1 MATTIEN
8 VLNLS
13 KLIGGTGGTTT
24 TVSKNVSQDAINA
37 AIRKQLESAQ
47 GLASITGGE
56 KTAGLYNSTVAQQLV
71 NDLMSRT
78 AGEAA
83 ANTASTTTTV
93 SGSGGIGGQQ
103 AGLGLGLLALTDD
116 TFRKTAKEGI
126 SSLADVL
133 SGLGSSSVSAMSTV
147 PQASTLAADVF
158 GQALNYTPVAQDAVS
173 ALWGA
178 GDTLGTVA
186 GSTSLVDTISS
197 GASDAWDWVTS
208 WF

>member
-83 ANTASTTTTV
+83 ANTASQTTTV

-133 SGLGSSSVSAMSTV
+133 SGLGSSSASVV
-147 PQASTLAADVF
+147 PEVGNAVYTGADAISVGASELGDF
-158 GQALNYTPVAQDAVS
+158 FS
-173 ALWGA
+173 GA
-178 GDTLGTVA
+178 GDVA
-186 GSTSLVDTISS
+186 TDV
-197 GASDAWDWVTS
+197 WDWAS
-208 WF
+208 SFW